1 LGFRVVQLVPTPST
15 AMREIFVNHVRLSVD
30 NVLVP
35 VDAVMAALTK
45 LGLDGLDGATPSPN
59 RRTSL
64 PDVHG
69 LTSDRVAVRR
79 LDEPQ

>member
-15 AMREIFVNHVRLSVD
+15 AMREIFIHVALPGISMD
-30 NVLVP
+30 
-35 VDAVMAALTK
+35 DVMKALEDH
-45 LGLDGLDGATPSPN
+45 GLDRLDGATPSPN

-79 LDEPQ
+79 LGEPQ

>member
-1 LGFRVVQLVPTPST
+1 MQLVPTPST
-15 AMREIFVNHVRLSVD
+15 ALREIFQSHVRLSVD

-35 VDAVMAALTK
+35 VDVVMAALTD

-69 LTSDRVAVRR
+69 LTSDCEAVHR
-79 LDEPQ
+79 LDAPQR